1 MTWVRIPLQ
10 HRVVGKN
17 RIKIILAAP
26 PVAKNRGNKCEDL
39 EKIPTLD
46 VGLCQRSFFSEWN
59 GTKLKDCKVV
69 LALARNLR
77 PVELRMVQH
86 DVKQV

>member
-46 VGLCQRSFFSEWN
+46 VGHA
-59 GTKLKDCKVV
+59 KDYFI
-69 LALARNLR
+69 LF
-77 PVELRMVQH
+77 
-86 DVKQV
+86 